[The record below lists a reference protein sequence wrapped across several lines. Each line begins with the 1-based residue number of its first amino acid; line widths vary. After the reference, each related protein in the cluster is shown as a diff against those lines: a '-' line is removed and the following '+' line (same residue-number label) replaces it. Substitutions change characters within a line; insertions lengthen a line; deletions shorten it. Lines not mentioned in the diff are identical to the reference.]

1 MGVFREEERFFRYG
15 VNNDNPGRSLVR
27 AFCRGIPSPQ
37 VLPMS
42 ALLSRFLFSRRLET
56 WLRDVPFGIIWG
68 LVWPQMMMLLCS
80 IIVNLTDI
88 WAAGRVSSDVQAAV
102 GISFQIQVFLMVFGW
117 ALGAGG
123 MAAVSQ
129 SMGAGRFTRAQNY
142 VGLVLASCV
151 VVAVALAALTG
162 CFRGAV
168 LFVLQTPPELVPA
181 TDYMVRVMLVGLP
194 SFYVMQVGGTLF
206 RAARQV
212 IAPLLVAV
220 ATCVLNVFGDLC
232 FGLGWLGF
240 PAMGMAGIAWSTF
253 SANTLAAVLTLFFL
267 KKGRLLGRHVLPPLR
282 WLHGGLPYLVKV
294 AVPACGNSL
303 LWHAGYL
310 VMYAITA
317 SLPDGVE
324 ALAGLTAGNRIES
337 LLYMPANAFMVTASI
352 LVGNALGA
360 GDKAEAKR
368 IGLAL
373 FFLSGI
379 SMSSVAACMWPFI
392 PDLAAFFSTESAVQT
407 QIVHY
412 LFFNVLVVPFTVSG
426 LVLHGVMNGAGATI
440 YPLIVNTASIW
451 LVRLPF
457 GWGLSHLVFH
467 DACGVYMAMFLSMA
481 MQTSAMVWVFF
492 RKDWARFA
500 MGAHPPH
507 TKHKEKA

>member
-1 MGVFREEERFFRYG
+1 MFC
-15 VNNDNPGRSLVR
+15 PGLSGAQPLHEV
-27 AFCRGIPSPQ
+27 P
-37 VLPMS
+37 PMP
-42 ALLSRFLFSRRLET
+42 ALFSSFSFPRLGA
-56 WLRDVPFGIIWG
+56 WLREVPFGTIWG
-68 LVWPQMMMLLCS
+68 LVWPQMMMLFCS
-80 IIVNLTDI
+80 IVVNLTDI
-88 WAAGRVSSDVQAAV
+88 WAAGRVASDVQAAV
-102 GISFQIQVFLMVFGW
+102 GLSFQLQVFLMVFGW

-129 SMGAGRFTRAQNY
+129 SMGAGRFGRAQNY
-142 VGLVLASCV
+142 VSLVLMSCA
-151 VVAVALAALTG
+151 AVAFVLALLTWI
-162 CFRGAV
+162 FRGPV
-168 LFVLQTPPELVPA
+168 LFVLQTPPSLLPA
-181 TDYMVRVMLVGLP
+181 TDYMVRVMLMGLP
-194 SFYVMQVGGTLF
+194 AFYIMQVGGTLF

-220 ATCVLNVFGDLC
+220 AACMLNVFGDLC
-232 FGLGWLGF
+232 FGLGWLDF
-240 PAMGMAGIAWSTF
+240 PALGMTGIAWSTF
-253 SANTLAAVLTLFFL
+253 SANALAAVLTLLFL
-267 KKGRLLGRHVLPPLR
+267 KKGGLISRHLLPPLR
-282 WLHGGLPYLVKV
+282 WLRSGAPYLVKV

-303 LWHAGYL
+303 LWHTGYL

-360 GDKAEAKR
+360 GDKAGAKR
-368 IGLAL
+368 IGVVL
-373 FFLSGI
+373 FLISGI

-407 QIVHY
+407 QIVNY

-451 LVRLPF
+451 LIRLPF
-457 GWGLSHLVFH
+457 GWGLSRLVFH
-467 DACGVYMAMFLSMA
+467 DACGVYMAMFLSMSI
-481 MQTSAMVWVFF
+481 QTSVMVWVFF
-492 RKDWARFA
+492 RKDWTRFA
-500 MGAHPPH
+500 MGASSSHS
-507 TKHKEKA
+507 KHKEKA